1 MENYIEEC
9 EKQREGLLR
18 RKGILQEEIRKAR
31 EKYTQIE
38 KSDIDRKEVK
48 LQQIGRAHV

>member
-18 RKGILQEEIRKAR
+18 RKGILQEENRKKR
-31 EKYTQIE
+31 Y
-38 KSDIDRKEVK
+38 
-48 LQQIGRAHV
+48 

>member
-38 KSDIDRKEVK
+38 KAILTEKK
-48 LQQIGRAHV
+48 LNYN